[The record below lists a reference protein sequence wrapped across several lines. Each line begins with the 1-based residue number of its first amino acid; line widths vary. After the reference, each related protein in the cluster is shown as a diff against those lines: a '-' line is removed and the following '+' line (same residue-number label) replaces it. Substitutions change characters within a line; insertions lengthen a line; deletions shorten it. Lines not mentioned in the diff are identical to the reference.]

1 MTWNLGSGLDGKGL
15 IVTGAAGGIGSAV
28 CAGLAAAGARLLVT
42 DRDQAA
48 CEALVAGLDGDGHIA
63 RAADLRDLTTHAS
76 LVAAADDA
84 FGGLYGLIHVAAVIV
99 RRYDLAEITEE
110 DWDVQHD
117 INLKAA
123 FFLCREAGRA
133 MVAAGR
139 GGRIVTFTSQAW
151 ASGGMAGSVVYAATK
166 GGIVTMSR
174 GLARSFGADGITVN
188 SISPGM
194 IETPMIMTGIDERT
208 FEGMRSQVLLGRI
221 GQPDEIAAVA
231 VFLASD
237 HARYITGATINVSGG
252 MLLY

>member
-1 MTWNLGSGLDGKGL
+1 VSWNLGSGLDSKGV
-15 IVTGAAGGIGSAV
+15 IVTGAAGGIGRSV
-28 CAGLAAAGARLLVT
+28 CEGLASAGARLLVT
-42 DRDQAA
+42 DLDQAT
-48 CEALVAGLDGDGHIA
+48 CEAVVAGLDGEGHVA
-63 RAADLRDLTTHAS
+63 RAADLRDLATHEP

-84 FGGLYGLIHVAAVIV
+84 FGGLYGLVHVAAVIV
-99 RRYDLAEITEE
+99 RRYDLDEVTED

-123 FFLCREAGRA
+123 FFLCR
-133 MVAAGR
+133 AAGR
-139 GGRIVTFTSQAW
+139 GGRIITFTSQAW

-194 IETPMIMTGIDERT
+194 VETPMIMTGIDAPT
-208 FEGMRSQVLLGRI
+208 FERMRSQVLLGRI
-221 GQPDEIAAVA
+221 GQPDDIAAVA